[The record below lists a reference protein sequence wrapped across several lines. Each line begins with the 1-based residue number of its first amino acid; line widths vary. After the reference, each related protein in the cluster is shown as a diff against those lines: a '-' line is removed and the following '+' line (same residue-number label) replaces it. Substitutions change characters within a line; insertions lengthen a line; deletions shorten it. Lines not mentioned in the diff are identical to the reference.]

1 MQAMTTAPTLPADFN
16 DFVGNSSTVESLR
29 TAIAGGRLPHS
40 LILAG
45 PSGAGKYT
53 LALMLAMSIECERQ
67 PRELRSYEPALGSDG
82 QTLALFCGH
91 CANCTRIASAADLEA
106 QVAAAVLAREE
117 LRETDKK
124 DTRVLI
130 QPHPDVLILPPDPP
144 QLLIKLGQVR
154 TLIQQAHYLP
164 AEAPRRVF
172 ILTAAN
178 MMKEAAN
185 SLLKILEEPPDTV
198 NILILAENPG
208 ELLPTIRSRCATVRL
223 GALPVEEIETLLAY
237 RRPEVPPNQRALIAR
252 LSQGAA
258 GRALAF
264 DLDAYTAARADALI
278 FLHNAA
284 AGSQAGDR
292 SGAQSSDSSGAPSQA
307 VSSPEVGSSA
317 GSRSR
322 VASGAPHLDSEMWVH
337 EPDHTALFKMTETY
351 RAGAEGQQKT
361 TTLLRALSLLLEDLL
376 LLNAGTPE
384 LLRNIDLR
392 PELERLAAALPFA
405 WIERASHAAD
415 QVQSGLRRNLLRSL
429 SLDAFAAQL
438 TTPA

>member
-67 PRELRSYEPALGSDG
+67 PRDLWSNG
-82 QTLALFCGH
+82 QTLAGFCGH
-91 CANCTRIASAADLEA
+91 CANCTRIASAADLED

-164 AEAPRRVF
+164 AEAPRRIF

-185 SLLKILEEPPDTV
+185 SLLKILEEPPDSV
-198 NILILAENPG
+198 NIIILAENPG

-223 GALPVEEIETLLAY
+223 GALPVEEIESLLAY
-237 RRPEVPPNQRALIAR
+237 RRPEVPPKQRALIAR

-264 DLDAYTAARADALI
+264 DLEAYTAARADALI

-284 AGSQAGDR
+284 AGSQAGD
-292 SGAQSSDSSGAPSQA
+292 SSGAPSQA

-317 GSRSR
+317 GRER
-322 VASGAPHLDSEMWVH
+322 GGFTRDRAASATNS

-351 RAGAEGQQKT
+351 RAGADGQQKT
-361 TTLLRALSLLLEDLL
+361 SALLRALALLLEDLL
-376 LLNAGTPE
+376 LLDAGAPE

-392 PELERLAAALPFA
+392 AELERLAAALPFA
-405 WIERASHAAD
+405 WVERASHALD

-438 TTPA
+438 TTPVDA